1 MSTGLLNSFLNP
13 QPQNTDPAG
22 PMHVEMLPI
31 SYIMPNPDN
40 KKIYIVGDVERL
52 KDDIK
57 ANGVRQPLEVI
68 RWANGYKLI
77 GGERRLTACKQL
89 AAEGDERFTTVP
101 CTIVESKG
109 ELEDKI
115 SLITANATARD
126 LTDWERVAQYEALKD
141 ALTKKKQ
148 DGKLEGKV
156 RDELCRI
163 LGISTGAAARLNIV
177 ATTQN
182 ETIKE
187 RLRNGEIGFMQAV
200 KDAQDY
206 ARFMEQ
212 ASEDP
217 EPEEPPKAAPAVTI
231 PKESDKFPLWVLVV
245 ADDVCKK
252 SWVED
257 LPEFSAK
264 CLESC
269 WHVKHYIAENLKSGS
284 IRCSPKGIH
293 FGNNSGGGEIFLTW
307 ERFVS
312 FCIDEGIAP
321 EKHAAKSAAKSVEPA
336 KPAADLA
343 AQARAKPFPRDI
355 SNREL
360 NTLIKLARK
369 TLDDKDAWT
378 LYLCEPEF
386 RVEYH
391 KQSLPGGATLWMR
404 LDEIAKE
411 RQNTAG
417 YADYAIILQDKSFY
431 TDGWIGMGC
440 IVDDLVKWFNLS
452 ND

>member
-1 MSTGLLNSFLNP
+1 MMSTGLLSSFLNAKP
-13 QPQNTDPAG
+13 EASPAG
-22 PMHVEMLPI
+22 SMQVEMLPI

-40 KKIYIVGDVERL
+40 QKIYIVGDVERL

-126 LTDWERVAQYEALKD
+126 LTDWERVAQYEALKA
-141 ALTKKKQ
+141 ALEEKKRQ
-148 DGKLEGKV
+148 GHLEGKV
-156 RDELCRI
+156 RDEVRRI
-163 LGISTGAAARLNIV
+163 LGISTGTAARLNIV
-177 ATTQN
+177 ASTEN

-187 RLRNGEIGFMQAV
+187 RLHNGEIGFMQAV
-200 KDAQDY
+200 KDAHDY
-206 ARFMEQ
+206 ARFMGQ

-217 EPEEPPKAAPAVTI
+217 EPEEPPKAAPAETL
-231 PKESDKFPLWVLVV
+231 PKESDKFPLWVLAV

-269 WHVKHYIAENLKSGS
+269 WHVKHYIAENLRSGS
-284 IRCSPKGIH
+284 IRCSQKGIH
-293 FGNNSGGGEIFLTW
+293 FGNNSGGKEIFLTW

-321 EKHAAKSAAKSVEPA
+321 EKHAAKSAAKPVKPA
-336 KPAADLA
+336 KPAANPA
-343 AQARAKPFPRDI
+343 APEEPKGHG
-355 SNREL
+355 
-360 NTLIKLARK
+360 TLYKLACK
-369 TLDDKDAWT
+369 TLQNDAPWAMGW
-378 LYLCEPEF
+378 EDVRF
-386 RVEYH
+386 RTAYYNH
-391 KQSLPGGATLWMR
+391 PLPGGATLWKR
-404 LDEIAKE
+404 VDET
-411 RQNTAG
+411 RQDAG
-417 YADYAIILQDKSFY
+417 QPCEDYAIILQDHSFY
-431 TDGWIGMGC
+431 TCGWISYYAGMPD
-440 IVDDLVKWFNLS
+440 ILTKFFELK
-452 ND
+452 

>member
-1 MSTGLLNSFLNP
+1 MSTGLLSSFLNP

-89 AAEGDERFTTVP
+89 AAEGDERFTAVP

-126 LTDWERVAQYEALKD
+126 LTDWERVAQYEALKE

-148 DGKLEGKV
+148 AGQLEGKV

-177 ATTQN
+177 ATTEN

-187 RLRNGEIGFMQAV
+187 RLRAGKIGFMQAV

-206 ARFMEQ
+206 ARFMGQE
-212 ASEDP
+212 SEEP
-217 EPEEPPKAAPAVTI
+217 EPEEPPKEEPAETLPKKEDFSECKKNLSSMRVATAAENPTVDIQKVQGADAHGTGAANAAKRQGTQATATENAPAMPSIYKNTT
-231 PKESDKFPLWVLVV
+231 
-245 ADDVCKK
+245 KK
-252 SWVED
+252 SPD
-257 LPEFSAK
+257 LPVPPE
-264 CLESC
+264 E
-269 WHVKHYIAENLKSGS
+269 
-284 IRCSPKGIH
+284 PKGH
-293 FGNNSGGGEIFLTW
+293 G
-307 ERFVS
+307 
-312 FCIDEGIAP
+312 
-321 EKHAAKSAAKSVEPA
+321 
-336 KPAADLA
+336 
-343 AQARAKPFPRDI
+343 
-355 SNREL
+355 
-360 NTLIKLARK
+360 TLYKLACK
-369 TLDDKDAWT
+369 TLQDNAPWALAW
-378 LYLCEPEF
+378 EDVRF
-386 RVEYH
+386 RLAYYS
-391 KQSLPGGATLWMR
+391 QPLPGGATLWKR
-404 LDEIAKE
+404 VDET
-411 RQNTAG
+411 RQDAG
-417 YADYAIILQDKSFY
+417 QPCDDYAIILQDHSFY
-431 TDGWIGMGC
+431 TCGWISYHAGMPD
-440 IVDDLVKWFNLS
+440 ILTKFFELK
-452 ND
+452 

>member
-1 MSTGLLNSFLNP
+1 MMNTGLLSSFLNP
-13 QPQNTDPAG
+13 QSKNTDPAG

-101 CTIVESKG
+101 CIIVESKG
-109 ELEDKI
+109 KLEDKI

-126 LTDWERVAQYEALKD
+126 LTDWERVAQYEALKE

-163 LGISTGAAARLNIV
+163 LGVSTGAAARLNIV
-177 ATTQN
+177 ASTEN

-217 EPEEPPKAAPAVTI
+217 EPEEPPKAAPAETL
-231 PKESDKFPLWVLVV
+231 PKTV
-245 ADDVCKK
+245 
-252 SWVED
+252 
-257 LPEFSAK
+257 PEYPEWLLESAK
-264 CLESC
+264 EVCEIE
-269 WHVKHYIAENLKSGS
+269 WVKNSPDFTADALVKSKGGDCGRSLKHGFVDFDSRIICFWWTGHGKYI
-284 IRCSPKGIH
+284 
-293 FGNNSGGGEIFLTW
+293 FTW
-307 ERFVS
+307 AKFVR
-312 FCIDEGIAP
+312 FCIEKGIAP
-321 EKHAAKSAAKSVEPA
+321 EKHAAKSAAKPVKPA
-336 KPAADLA
+336 KPAANPA
-343 AQARAKPFPRDI
+343 APEEPKGHG
-355 SNREL
+355 
-360 NTLIKLARK
+360 TLYKLACK
-369 TLDDKDAWT
+369 TLQDNAPWAMGWEDVQFQLA
-378 LYLCEPEF
+378 YYSQP
-386 RVEYH
+386 
-391 KQSLPGGATLWMR
+391 LPGGATLWKR
-404 LDEIAKE
+404 VDET
-411 RQNTAG
+411 RQDADQPCE
-417 YADYAIILQDKSFY
+417 DYAIILQDHSFY
-431 TDGWIGMGC
+431 TCGWISYYAGMPD
-440 IVDDLVKWFNLS
+440 ILTKFFELK
-452 ND
+452 

>member
-1 MSTGLLNSFLNP
+1 MMSTGLLSSFLNP
-13 QPQNTDPAG
+13 QPQNTSPAG

-126 LTDWERVAQYEALKD
+126 LTDWERVAQYEALKA
-141 ALTKKKQ
+141 ALEEKKRK
-148 DGKLEGKV
+148 GHLEGKV
-156 RDELCRI
+156 RDEVRRI
-163 LGISTGAAARLNIV
+163 LGVSTGTAARLNIV
-177 ATTQN
+177 ASTEN

-206 ARFMEQ
+206 ARFMGQ

-217 EPEEPPKAAPAVTI
+217 EPEEPPKAAPAETL
-231 PKESDKFPLWVLVV
+231 PKPAPKPPQDIHEEIVQSIEQTAPSVYRAAPQAAKPEE
-245 ADDVCKK
+245 K
-252 SWVED
+252 SANAANPAA
-257 LPEFSAK
+257 PE
-264 CLESC
+264 E
-269 WHVKHYIAENLKSGS
+269 
-284 IRCSPKGIH
+284 PKGY
-293 FGNNSGGGEIFLTW
+293 G
-307 ERFVS
+307 
-312 FCIDEGIAP
+312 
-321 EKHAAKSAAKSVEPA
+321 
-336 KPAADLA
+336 
-343 AQARAKPFPRDI
+343 
-355 SNREL
+355 
-360 NTLIKLARK
+360 TLYKLACK
-369 TLDDKDAWT
+369 TLQDNAPWALAW
-378 LYLCEPEF
+378 EDVRF
-386 RVEYH
+386 RLAYYS
-391 KQSLPGGATLWMR
+391 QTLPGGATLWKR
-404 LDEIAKE
+404 VDET
-411 RQNTAG
+411 RQDAG
-417 YADYAIILQDKSFY
+417 QPCEDYAIILQDHSFY
-431 TDGWIGMGC
+431 TCGWISYHAGMPD
-440 IVDDLVKWFNLS
+440 ILTKFFELK
-452 ND
+452 

>member
-1 MSTGLLNSFLNP
+1 MMSTGLLSSFLNP
-13 QPQNTDPAG
+13 QSQNTDPAG

-101 CTIVESKG
+101 CIIVESKG

-126 LTDWERVAQYEALKD
+126 LTDWERVAQYEALKE

-187 RLRNGEIGFMQAV
+187 RLRNREIGFMQAV

-206 ARFMEQ
+206 ARFMGQ

-217 EPEEPPKAAPAVTI
+217 EPEEPPKAAPAETL
-231 PKESDKFPLWVLVV
+231 PK
-245 ADDVCKK
+245 
-252 SWVED
+252 
-257 LPEFSAK
+257 SAPK
-264 CLESC
+264 PPQDIHEEI
-269 WHVKHYIAENLKSGS
+269 VQS
-284 IRCSPKGIH
+284 I
-293 FGNNSGGGEIFLTW
+293 
-307 ERFVS
+307 ERT
-312 FCIDEGIAP
+312 AP
-321 EKHAAKSAAKSVEPA
+321 SVYRTAPQAAKPEEKSVEPA
-336 KPAADLA
+336 KPAANPA
-343 AQARAKPFPRDI
+343 APEEPKGHG
-355 SNREL
+355 
-360 NTLIKLARK
+360 TLYKLACK
-369 TLDDKDAWT
+369 TLQDDAPWAMGWEDVQFQLA
-378 LYLCEPEF
+378 YYSQP
-386 RVEYH
+386 
-391 KQSLPGGATLWMR
+391 LPGGAKLWKR
-404 LDEIAKE
+404 VDET
-411 RQNTAG
+411 RQDAG
-417 YADYAIILQDKSFY
+417 QPCEDYAIILQDHSFY
-431 TDGWIGMGC
+431 TCGWISYYAGMPD
-440 IVDDLVKWFNLS
+440 ILTKIFELK
-452 ND
+452 

>member
-1 MSTGLLNSFLNP
+1 MMNTGLLSSFLNP

-40 KKIYIVGDVERL
+40 QKIYIVGDVERL

-68 RWANGYKLI
+68 QWANGYKLI

-89 AAEGDERFTTVP
+89 AAEGDVRFSTVP
-101 CTIVESKG
+101 CIIVESKG

-126 LTDWERVAQYEALKD
+126 LTDWERVAQYEALKE

-148 DGKLEGKV
+148 DGKVDGKV

-177 ATTQN
+177 ASTEN

-206 ARFMEQ
+206 ARFMGQ

-217 EPEEPPKAAPAVTI
+217 EPEEPPKAASAETLPKPA
-231 PKESDKFPLWVLVV
+231 PKPPQDIHEEIVQSIERPAPSVYRAAPQAAKQEEKP
-245 ADDVCKK
+245 A
-252 SWVED
+252 SAANPAA
-257 LPEFSAK
+257 PE
-264 CLESC
+264 E
-269 WHVKHYIAENLKSGS
+269 
-284 IRCSPKGIH
+284 PKGH
-293 FGNNSGGGEIFLTW
+293 G
-307 ERFVS
+307 
-312 FCIDEGIAP
+312 
-321 EKHAAKSAAKSVEPA
+321 
-336 KPAADLA
+336 
-343 AQARAKPFPRDI
+343 
-355 SNREL
+355 
-360 NTLIKLARK
+360 TLYKLACK
-369 TLDDKDAWT
+369 TLQDDAPWAMAWEDVRFQ
-378 LYLCEPEF
+378 LAYYSQP
-386 RVEYH
+386 
-391 KQSLPGGATLWMR
+391 LPGGATLWKR
-404 LDEIAKE
+404 VDET
-411 RQNTAG
+411 RQDAG
-417 YADYAIILQDKSFY
+417 QPCEDYAIILQDHSFY
-431 TDGWIGMGC
+431 TCGWISYYAGMPD
-440 IVDDLVKWFNLS
+440 ILTKFFELK
-452 ND
+452 

>member
-1 MSTGLLNSFLNP
+1 MSTGLLSSFLNP
-13 QPQNTDPAG
+13 QSQNTDPAG

-101 CTIVESKG
+101 CIIVESKG

-206 ARFMEQ
+206 ARFMGQ

-231 PKESDKFPLWVLVV
+231 PKTVPEYPEWVVEPAKEVCEIEWVKNAPDFTADALVKSKGDACGRILTHGFVDFDRNKIRFWGYEKGDYSFTWAKF
-245 ADDVCKK
+245 
-252 SWVED
+252 
-257 LPEFSAK
+257 
-264 CLESC
+264 
-269 WHVKHYIAENLKSGS
+269 VK
-284 IRCSPKGIH
+284 
-293 FGNNSGGGEIFLTW
+293 
-307 ERFVS
+307 
-312 FCIDEGIAP
+312 FCIEKGIAP
-321 EKHAAKSAAKSVEPA
+321 ENHAAKSAEKPVEPTM
-336 KPAADLA
+336 PAVDLA

-355 SNREL
+355 SNRGI
-360 NTLIKLARK
+360 NALIKLARK

-386 RVEYH
+386 RVEYY

>member
-1 MSTGLLNSFLNP
+1 MMNTGLLNSFLNP

-31 SYIMPNPDN
+31 SCIMPNPDN

-101 CTIVESKG
+101 CIIVESKG

-126 LTDWERVAQYEALKD
+126 LTDWERVAQYEALKE

-206 ARFMEQ
+206 ARFMGQ

-217 EPEEPPKAAPAVTI
+217 EPEEPPKAAPAETL
-231 PKESDKFPLWVLVV
+231 PKTVPKPPQDIHEEIVQSIERTAPSVYRAAPQAAK
-245 ADDVCKK
+245 
-252 SWVED
+252 
-257 LPEFSAK
+257 PE
-264 CLESC
+264 E
-269 WHVKHYIAENLKSGS
+269 
-284 IRCSPKGIH
+284 PKGH
-293 FGNNSGGGEIFLTW
+293 G
-307 ERFVS
+307 
-312 FCIDEGIAP
+312 
-321 EKHAAKSAAKSVEPA
+321 
-336 KPAADLA
+336 
-343 AQARAKPFPRDI
+343 
-355 SNREL
+355 
-360 NTLIKLARK
+360 TLYKLACK
-369 TLDDKDAWT
+369 TLQDDAPWAMGWEDVQFQLA
-378 LYLCEPEF
+378 YYSQP
-386 RVEYH
+386 
-391 KQSLPGGATLWMR
+391 LPGGATLWKR
-404 LDEIAKE
+404 VDKT
-411 RQNTAG
+411 RQDADQPCE
-417 YADYAIILQDKSFY
+417 DYAIILQDHSFY
-431 TDGWIGMGC
+431 TCGWISYYAGMPD
-440 IVDDLVKWFNLS
+440 ILTKFFELK
-452 ND
+452 

>member
-1 MSTGLLNSFLNP
+1 MMSTGLLSSFLNP
-13 QPQNTDPAG
+13 QSQNTDPAG

-68 RWANGYKLI
+68 RWASGYKLI

-101 CTIVESKG
+101 CIIVESKG

-126 LTDWERVAQYEALKD
+126 LTDWERVAQYEALKE

-187 RLRNGEIGFMQAV
+187 RLRDGEIGFMQAV

-206 ARFMEQ
+206 ARFMGQ

-217 EPEEPPKAAPAVTI
+217 EPEEPPKAAPPETL
-231 PKESDKFPLWVLVV
+231 PKPASKPPLDIHDEIVQ
-245 ADDVCKK
+245 
-252 SWVED
+252 
-257 LPEFSAK
+257 
-264 CLESC
+264 
-269 WHVKHYIAENLKSGS
+269 S
-284 IRCSPKGIH
+284 I
-293 FGNNSGGGEIFLTW
+293 
-307 ERFVS
+307 ERTTPSVYRA
-312 FCIDEGIAP
+312 AP
-321 EKHAAKSAAKSVEPA
+321 QAAKPEEKSANAAKLV
-336 KPAADLA
+336 
-343 AQARAKPFPRDI
+343 AQTEESRGYG
-355 SNREL
+355 
-360 NTLIKLARK
+360 TLYKLACK
-369 TLDDKDAWT
+369 TLQDNAPWALAWEDVRFQLAYYSQT
-378 LYLCEPEF
+378 
-386 RVEYH
+386 
-391 KQSLPGGATLWMR
+391 LPGGATLWKR
-404 LDEIAKE
+404 VDET
-411 RQNTAG
+411 RQDAG
-417 YADYAIILQDKSFY
+417 QPCEDYAIILQDHSFY
-431 TDGWIGMGC
+431 TCGWISYHAGMPD
-440 IVDDLVKWFNLS
+440 ILTKFFELK
-452 ND
+452 

>member
-1 MSTGLLNSFLNP
+1 MMNTGLLNSFLNP
-13 QPQNTDPAG
+13 QPQNTSPAG
-22 PMHVEMLPI
+22 SMHVEMLPI

-40 KKIYIVGDVERL
+40 KQIYIVGDVERL

-89 AAEGDERFTTVP
+89 AAEGDERFSTVP
-101 CTIVESKG
+101 CIIVESKG

-187 RLRNGEIGFMQAV
+187 RLRDGEIGFMQAV

-206 ARFMEQ
+206 ARFMGQ

-217 EPEEPPKAAPAVTI
+217 EPEEPQKAASAETLPKPAPKTPLDTLEETI
-231 PKESDKFPLWVLVV
+231 QSIERTAPSVYRTAPQAAKPEE
-245 ADDVCKK
+245 K
-252 SWVED
+252 SASAANPAA
-257 LPEFSAK
+257 PE
-264 CLESC
+264 E
-269 WHVKHYIAENLKSGS
+269 
-284 IRCSPKGIH
+284 PKGH
-293 FGNNSGGGEIFLTW
+293 G
-307 ERFVS
+307 
-312 FCIDEGIAP
+312 
-321 EKHAAKSAAKSVEPA
+321 
-336 KPAADLA
+336 
-343 AQARAKPFPRDI
+343 
-355 SNREL
+355 
-360 NTLIKLARK
+360 TLYKLACK
-369 TLDDKDAWT
+369 TLQDDAPWAMGWEDVQFQLA
-378 LYLCEPEF
+378 YYSQP
-386 RVEYH
+386 
-391 KQSLPGGATLWMR
+391 LPGGATLWKR
-404 LDEIAKE
+404 VDKT
-411 RQNTAG
+411 RQDAG
-417 YADYAIILQDKSFY
+417 QPCEDYAIILQDHSFY
-431 TDGWIGMGC
+431 TCGWISYDAGMPD
-440 IVDDLVKWFNLS
+440 ILTKFFELK
-452 ND
+452 

>member
-1 MSTGLLNSFLNP
+1 MMSTGLLNSFLNP

-40 KKIYIVGDVERL
+40 QKIYIVGDVERL

-68 RWANGYKLI
+68 RWATGYKLI

-101 CTIVESKG
+101 CIIVESKG

-126 LTDWERVAQYEALKD
+126 LTDWERVAQYEALKE

-148 DGKLEGKV
+148 AGQLEGKV

-177 ATTQN
+177 ASTEN

-206 ARFMEQ
+206 ARFMGQ
-212 ASEDP
+212 ASEGPD
-217 EPEEPPKAAPAVTI
+217 PEEPPKAAPAETL
-231 PKESDKFPLWVLVV
+231 PKPAQEYPEWVL
-245 ADDVCKK
+245 
-252 SWVED
+252 E
-257 LPEFSAK
+257 SAK
-264 CLESC
+264 EVCALEWVKSC
-269 WHVKHYIAENLKSGS
+269 PTFTAEALVKAKGGAGGRSLTNGFVDFDNSKIRFWWIGHGEYI
-284 IRCSPKGIH
+284 
-293 FGNNSGGGEIFLTW
+293 FTW
-307 ERFVS
+307 AKFVKL
-312 FCIDEGIAP
+312 CIEKGIAP
-321 EKHAAKSAAKSVEPA
+321 EKHAAKSDAKPVEPA
-336 KPAADLA
+336 KPAANPA
-343 AQARAKPFPRDI
+343 APEEARGHG
-355 SNREL
+355 
-360 NTLIKLARK
+360 TLYKLALK
-369 TLDDKDAWT
+369 TLQEDSALWT
-378 LYLCEPEF
+378 LGWEDVRF
-386 RVEYH
+386 RTAYYNH
-391 KQSLPGGATLWMR
+391 PLPGGATLWKR
-404 LDEIAKE
+404 VDET
-411 RQNTAG
+411 RQDAG
-417 YADYAIILQDKSFY
+417 QPCEDYAIILQDHSFY
-431 TDGWIGMGC
+431 TCGWISYYAGMPD
-440 IVDDLVKWFNLS
+440 ILTKFFELK
-452 ND
+452 

>member
-1 MSTGLLNSFLNP
+1 MMSTGLLSSFLNP

-31 SYIMPNPDN
+31 SYIMPNPYN
-40 KKIYIVGDVERL
+40 QKIYIVGDVERL

-68 RWANGYKLI
+68 QWANGYKLI

-101 CTIVESKG
+101 CIIVESKG

-187 RLRNGEIGFMQAV
+187 RLRAGEIGFMQAV

-206 ARFMEQ
+206 ARFVVSKNIEKRLT
-212 ASEDP
+212 P
-217 EPEEPPKAAPAVTI
+217 EPEEPQKAAPAETV
-231 PKESDKFPLWVLVV
+231 PKPAPKPPQDIHEEIVQSIERTAPSVYR
-245 ADDVCKK
+245 AAPQAAPEEK
-252 SWVED
+252 SASAANPAA
-257 LPEFSAK
+257 PE
-264 CLESC
+264 E
-269 WHVKHYIAENLKSGS
+269 
-284 IRCSPKGIH
+284 PKGH
-293 FGNNSGGGEIFLTW
+293 G
-307 ERFVS
+307 
-312 FCIDEGIAP
+312 
-321 EKHAAKSAAKSVEPA
+321 
-336 KPAADLA
+336 
-343 AQARAKPFPRDI
+343 
-355 SNREL
+355 
-360 NTLIKLARK
+360 TLYKLACK
-369 TLDDKDAWT
+369 TLQDDAAWDMVWNDV
-378 LYLCEPEF
+378 EF
-386 RVEYH
+386 RLVYYS
-391 KQSLPGGATLWMR
+391 QLLPGGATLWKR
-404 LDEIAKE
+404 VDET
-411 RQNTAG
+411 RQDAG
-417 YADYAIILQDKSFY
+417 QPCEDYAIILQDRSFY
-431 TDGWIGMGC
+431 TCGWISYYAGMPD
-440 IVDDLVKWFNLS
+440 ILTKFFELK
-452 ND
+452 

>member
-1 MSTGLLNSFLNP
+1 MSTGLLSSFLNP
-13 QPQNTDPAG
+13 QPQNTSPAG

-89 AAEGDERFTTVP
+89 ASEGDERFTAVP

-126 LTDWERVAQYEALKD
+126 LTDWERVAQYEALKE
-141 ALTKKKQ
+141 ALIKKKQ

-177 ATTQN
+177 ASTEN

-187 RLRNGEIGFMQAV
+187 RLRAGEIGFMQAV

-206 ARFMEQ
+206 ARFMGQE
-212 ASEDP
+212 SEEP
-217 EPEEPPKAAPAVTI
+217 EPEKPPKEEPAVTL
-231 PKESDKFPLWVLVV
+231 PKPASKPPLDIHDEIVQSIERTTPSVYR
-245 ADDVCKK
+245 AAPQAEK
-252 SWVED
+252 
-257 LPEFSAK
+257 PEEKPASAANPAAP
-264 CLESC
+264 E
-269 WHVKHYIAENLKSGS
+269 E
-284 IRCSPKGIH
+284 PKGH
-293 FGNNSGGGEIFLTW
+293 G
-307 ERFVS
+307 
-312 FCIDEGIAP
+312 
-321 EKHAAKSAAKSVEPA
+321 
-336 KPAADLA
+336 
-343 AQARAKPFPRDI
+343 
-355 SNREL
+355 
-360 NTLIKLARK
+360 TLYKLACK
-369 TLDDKDAWT
+369 TLQDDAPWAMGWEDVQFQLA
-378 LYLCEPEF
+378 YYSQP
-386 RVEYH
+386 
-391 KQSLPGGATLWMR
+391 LPGGATLWKR
-404 LDEIAKE
+404 VDKT
-411 RQNTAG
+411 RQDAG
-417 YADYAIILQDKSFY
+417 QPCEDYAIILQDHSFY
-431 TDGWIGMGC
+431 TCGWISYHAGMPD
-440 IVDDLVKWFNLS
+440 ILTKFFELK
-452 ND
+452 

>member
-1 MSTGLLNSFLNP
+1 MMSTGLLSSFLNAKP
-13 QPQNTDPAG
+13 EASPAG
-22 PMHVEMLPI
+22 SMHVEMLPI

-40 KKIYIVGDVERL
+40 QKIYIVGDVERL

-101 CTIVESKG
+101 CSIVESKG

-187 RLRNGEIGFMQAV
+187 RLRDGEIGFMQAV

-206 ARFMEQ
+206 AHFMGQE
-212 ASEDP
+212 SEDP
-217 EPEEPPKAAPAVTI
+217 EPEEPQKAAPAVTL
-231 PKESDKFPLWVLVV
+231 PKPAQEYPEWVL
-245 ADDVCKK
+245 
-252 SWVED
+252 E
-257 LPEFSAK
+257 SAK
-264 CLESC
+264 EVCALEWVKSC
-269 WHVKHYIAENLKSGS
+269 PTFTAEALVKAKGGVCGKSAKNGFVDFDNSKIRFWWIGHGEYI
-284 IRCSPKGIH
+284 
-293 FGNNSGGGEIFLTW
+293 FTW
-307 ERFVS
+307 ARFVKL
-312 FCIDEGIAP
+312 CIEKGIAP
-321 EKHAAKSAAKSVEPA
+321 EKHAAKSAAKPVEPTM
-336 KPAADLA
+336 PAADLA
-343 AQARAKPFPRDI
+343 APEEPKGHG
-355 SNREL
+355 
-360 NTLIKLARK
+360 TLYKLACK
-369 TLDDKDAWT
+369 TLQDDAPWAMGWEDVRFQLA
-378 LYLCEPEF
+378 Y
-386 RVEYH
+386 YS
-391 KQSLPGGATLWMR
+391 QSLPGGATLWKR
-404 LDEIAKE
+404 VDKT
-411 RQNTAG
+411 RQDADQPCE
-417 YADYAIILQDKSFY
+417 DYAIILQDHSFY
-431 TDGWIGMGC
+431 TCGWISYYAGMPD
-440 IVDDLVKWFNLS
+440 ILTKFFELK
-452 ND
+452 